1 MFNYIYI
8 FSVLF
13 YDWMDGFKWKRLLY
27 QTQLKTHTTL
37 QKYVEYINPKQQQL
51 YIKYELTLLDIYL
64 SKDYKT
70 GETITVMVFSKE
82 ESKPYYE
89 KWLRHELV

>member
-1 MFNYIYI
+1 MPIVNIMLND
-8 FSVLF
+8 SV
-13 YDWMDGFKWKRLLY
+13 KSVKN
-27 QTQLKTHTTL
+27 TPTH
-37 QKYVEYINPKQQQL
+37 QL

>member
-1 MFNYIYI
+1 MEKIIISN
-8 FSVLF
+8 
-13 YDWMDGFKWKRLLY
+13 
-27 QTQLKTHTTL
+27 TT
-37 QKYVEYINPKQQQL
+37 KNAYYPSKVCRIINPKQQQS